1 MFPQSFSTT
10 RLTLRPVRV
19 DDAQAIFDRYAQDP
33 EVTRFLTW
41 RPHESLEDSRAYVE
55 MCLKAESSR
64 VYMIVL
70 PSSGQAIGAFDLRK
84 SGNSKL
90 EYGCVLARPF
100 WGQGLMTEALVE
112 VVDWALRQ
120 PSIWRIGA
128 VADVE
133 NVGSIRVMQKAGLQ
147 QEGVLRRW
155 LTHPN
160 ISDVPRDC
168 LSFARTR

>member
-1 MFPQSFSTT
+1 MFPDSFSTA
-10 RLTLRPVRV
+10 RLILRPVCA
-19 DDAQAIFDRYAQDP
+19 DDAQAIFDRYGQDP

-41 RPHESLEDSRAYVE
+41 RPHRSIEDTHAYIDI
-55 MCLKAESSR
+55 CLKAENSR
-64 VYMIVL
+64 VYMVVL
-70 PSSGQAIGAFDLRK
+70 QSSGQAIGALDLRK
-84 SGNSKL
+84 SGNSRL
-90 EYGCVLARPF
+90 EYGCALARSL

-155 LTHPN
+155 LIHPN

-168 LSFARTR
+168 VSFSRTR

>member
-1 MFPQSFSTT
+1 MFPESFSTT
-10 RLTLRPVRV
+10 RLTLRPVQI

-64 VYMIVL
+64 VYMMIL
-70 PSSGQAIGAFDLRK
+70 QSSGQAIGALDLRK

-90 EYGCVLARPF
+90 EYGCVLARSF

-120 PSIWRIGA
+120 SSIWRIGA